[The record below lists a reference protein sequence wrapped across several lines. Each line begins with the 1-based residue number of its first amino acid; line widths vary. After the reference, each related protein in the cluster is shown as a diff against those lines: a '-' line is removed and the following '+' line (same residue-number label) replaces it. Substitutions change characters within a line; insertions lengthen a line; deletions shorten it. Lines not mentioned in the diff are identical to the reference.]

1 MSGVSDAHVIGVLV
15 FLVLG
20 AVSYYFY
27 SRMNNLER
35 KVGLMENILFDLKVT
50 TEQAL
55 QVMSDPTTTFPSAE
69 VKKESPRRTSDES
82 EDDQT
87 DYFASRS
94 DGETREVVVDSSP
107 RARVPSQ
114 PIQVERK
121 DVDVVSTTST
131 TPNYEA
137 MTYKE
142 LVAIARQKSISGL
155 RTMSKAQVIEALRGR
170 ETGAKKSVDIS
181 SWMQDTTPL
190 QDDGQDAIDSQELG
204 PSDMNGTLLTPEESD
219 EVEASLVSS

>member
-1 MSGVSDAHVIGVLV
+1 MSGVSDAHVIGILV

-55 QVMSDPTTTFPSAE
+55 QIMTDPAE
-69 VKKESPRRTSDES
+69 DVAKPLPLPKKVVHDD
-82 EDDQT
+82 DDQSE
-87 DYFASRS
+87 FFSRS
-94 DGETREVVVDSSP
+94 DEGETREVIVESTP
-107 RARVPSQ
+107 RSRQSPSQ
-114 PIQVERK
+114 VQVERK
-121 DVDVVSTTST
+121 DESSAASAAST
-131 TPNYEA
+131 TPNYES

-142 LVAIARQKSISGL
+142 LVSIARQKSISGL
-155 RTMSKAQVIEALRGR
+155 RNMSKAQVIEALRGR
-170 ETGAKKSVDIS
+170 ESGAKKSLDIS

-190 QDDGQDAIDSQELG
+190 QEQDDHDAIDSQELG
-204 PSDMNGTLLTPEESD
+204 PTDMNGTVLTPEESD
-219 EVEASLVSS
+219 DVEASLVSS